1 MGERRAD
8 VLVVGGGAL
17 GCAHAVAAV
26 RAGLSVTVCERDAV
40 ARGASVRNFGMI
52 WPIGQP
58 AGEDLATALRSRALW
73 GALADEAGFSCRPCG
88 SLHVAYADDE
98 LAVLQEFQR
107 AGTMPDLRLLTPE
120 EARAVQPALVAEG
133 LRGALH
139 SPHEANVDPGV
150 AISAVH
156 GWLRRQGVVMR
167 CATPVAAVRAGGA
180 VLADGAQ
187 LEAERV
193 VICTGED
200 FSALLPE
207 VYAASD
213 LVRCRLQMAALA
225 PPHAGFAL
233 GPMLA
238 AGLTLLHY
246 DSFAACPALPALRSR
261 LDAELP
267 EHRARGIH
275 VLVSQGD
282 DGRLIVGDSHD
293 YRAPFEPGLDAL
305 TERLIL
311 DQLATFFAPAGGAR
325 LLRRW
330 SGCYAKRRGG
340 ASVFRAEPIPGVEVV
355 TGVGGSG
362 MTRSLA
368 LGEQTVAAW
377 RSSS

>member
-1 MGERRAD
+1 
-8 VLVVGGGAL
+8 
-17 GCAHAVAAV
+17 
-26 RAGLSVTVCERDAV
+26 
-40 ARGASVRNFGMI
+40 
-52 WPIGQP
+52 
-58 AGEDLATALRSRALW
+58 
-73 GALADEAGFSCRPCG
+73 
-88 SLHVAYADDE
+88 
-98 LAVLQEFQR
+98 
-107 AGTMPDLRLLTPE
+107 
-120 EARAVQPALVAEG
+120 
-133 LRGALH
+133 
-139 SPHEANVDPGV
+139 
-150 AISAVH
+150 VH

-200 FSALLPE
+200 FAALLPE

-311 DQLATFFAPAGGAR
+311 DQLATFFAPARGAR